1 MIVMLNLVKVSKK
14 GYNMVKIKNLDE
26 SNSNIKVI
34 EDSEYWG
41 YKILEYVSDLS
52 VTPGEAIYKYFASE
66 MNCRQRQVLIDMQE
80 GYDWTLSAG
89 GMLWMTGNIQAKTN
103 IKGVG
108 AMIGKFAKASV
119 TKETMVK
126 PVYSGEGTLAL
137 EPTWKHIV
145 PIETNQWGN
154 AVVMNDGYYLAST
167 GLDISVKAPDS
178 VSGALLGG
186 EGCFNT
192 YVKGDGLVL
201 LESPVP
207 INELVCFEVK
217 DDVVKIDGNLAI
229 CWSSG
234 LRLTVERVTKTLVGS
249 AASGEGLVN
258 VYRGTGKIFMQ
269 ATRDAVSYMHELMR

>member
-1 MIVMLNLVKVSKK
+1 MIVILNILKVSKK
-14 GYNMVKIKNLDE
+14 GYNMVNVKNLDE
-26 SNSNIKVI
+26 SNSNIKVL

-41 YKILEYVSDLS
+41 YKIIEYVSDLS
-52 VTPGEAIYKYFASE
+52 VTPGEAIYKYFASK
-66 MNCRQRQVLIDMQE
+66 MNCRQRQVLINMQQ

-89 GMLWMTGNIQAKTN
+89 AMLWMTESIQAKTN

-108 AMIGKFAKASV
+108 DMIGKFAKASV

-137 EPTWKHIV
+137 EPTWKHII
-145 PIETNQWGN
+145 PIETSQWGN

-167 GLDISVKAPDS
+167 GLDITVKAPDS
-178 VSGALLGG
+178 VSGALLAG
-186 EGCFNT
+186 EGYYNT
-192 YVKGDGLVL
+192 FVKGDGLVL
-201 LESPVP
+201 LESSVPVG
-207 INELVCFEVK
+207 ELVCFEVK

-234 LRLTVERVTKTLVGS
+234 LRLTVERVTKTLIGS

-269 ATRDAVSYMHELMR
+269 ATRDAASSVYKLK